1 MNRLLPFMFSQNL
14 SVDNAL
20 STQQIIHQL
29 ITKMNEVTEYVSN
42 WESDYQGYVDNKIS
56 VLSTEIEAKL
66 KKLDNDLT
74 LYINEAITNERNY
87 VNTINTN
94 LQSQIDEL
102 GRLFQRLLN
111 EAKAELKKLISDTS
125 KSDRDYTDKQI
136 LVVKTLIAELN
147 QKLEELASK
156 SIASFSPVDGNLKTN
171 EECMRDIMRIVQKS
185 GFSFTWEDI
194 DEIISRLHSYNYTLL
209 TEAAKINWE
218 GKNFIQSSIP
228 VYSNTYKVVESGAI
242 QEVVNIRSDTD
253 GAGIYVSFNTA
264 DFGEIT
270 VNEKTAD
277 VKIEGAGI
285 LFKLSNFT
293 DMYNDV
299 VITNGAGT
307 VKATLYVYNKNGVDN
322 SYNAIAYNLDWDSID
337 YAIHHNTINE
347 LVSYSGLEF
356 TMDSILFNISNIL
369 FSQYK
374 LFRRGY
380 NKDDESAYFFY
391 NSLPY
396 GLRQAINLNAFP
408 KKQIY
413 FYELERSF

>member
-56 VLSTEIEAKL
+56 ELSTEIEAKL
-66 KKLDNDLT
+66 KTLDNDLT
-74 LYINEAITNERNY
+74 RYINEAITNERNY

-111 EAKAELKKLISDTS
+111 EAKAELKTLISDTS
-125 KSDRDYTDKQI
+125 ECDRAYTDTQI
-136 LVVKTLIAELN
+136 LVLKTLIAELN

-194 DEIISRLHSYNYTLL
+194 EEIRTRLQSYNFDSLTTSARLDWTQHSFIIS
-209 TEAAKINWE
+209 A
-218 GKNFIQSSIP
+218 IP
-228 VYSNTYKVVESGAI
+228 EYSNTYKGTWSGSLV
-242 QEVVNIRSDTD
+242 QEIVNIRSDID
-253 GAGIYVSFNTA
+253 DAGMYVSFYTT

-270 VNEKTAD
+270 VNGKTAD

-285 LFKLSNFT
+285 LFKLTNFS
-293 DMYNDV
+293 DVYNDV
-299 VITNGAGT
+299 VIKSGSGE
-307 VKATLYVYNKNGVDN
+307 LISIFIYNKNGVDN
-322 SYNAIAYNLDWDSID
+322 SFSAIAYTFDWNSIE
-337 YAIHHNTINE
+337 YAVNHHTAND
-347 LVSYSGLEF
+347 LGSYAGLEF
-356 TMDSILFNISNIL
+356 TMDSILFNLNNIL
-369 FSQYK
+369 YSQYR

-380 NKDDESAYFFY
+380 TYDDSSYFYY
-391 NSLPY
+391 NSLPEK
-396 GLRQAINLNAFP
+396 LRETINLN
-408 KKQIY
+408 
-413 FYELERSF
+413 SFNKVQTFFRD

>member
-66 KKLDNDLT
+66 KTLDNDFT

-111 EAKAELKKLISDTS
+111 EAKAELKTLISDTS

-194 DEIISRLHSYNYTLL
+194 EEIESKLRSYSYTLL
-209 TEAAKINWE
+209 TEAAKINWTE
-218 GKNFIQSSIP
+218 KNFISSIIP

-242 QEVVNIRSDTD
+242 QEVVNIQEYD
-253 GAGIYVSFNTA
+253 GVVGIYVSFADA
-264 DFGEIT
+264 DFGTIT
-270 VNEKTAD
+270 VNGKTAD
-277 VKIEGAGI
+277 IKVAGAGVW
-285 LFKLSNFT
+285 FKLTNFT
-293 DMYNDV
+293 DMYSDV
-299 VITNGAGT
+299 VIKNGAGT
-307 VKATLYVYNKNGVDN
+307 VKAALYVYNKNGVDN

-337 YAIHHNTINE
+337 YAIHHNTNNE
-347 LVSYSGLEF
+347 LGSYSGLEF

-374 LFRRGY
+374 IFRRGNDKY
-380 NKDDESAYFFY
+380 SESSYFFY
-391 NSLPY
+391 NSLPSD
-396 GLRQAINLNAFP
+396 LRKAINLNDFP

-413 FYELERSF
+413 FMD

>member
-42 WESDYQGYVDNKIS
+42 WESDYKGYVDNKIAI
-56 VLSTEIEAKL
+56 LSSEIESKL
-66 KKLDNDLT
+66 KTLNKDLT
-74 LYINEAITNERNY
+74 KYIDEAITNEKNY

-111 EAKAELKKLISDTS
+111 EAKSELKTLISDTS

-136 LVVKTLIAELN
+136 LAVKTLIAELN

-194 DEIISRLHSYNYTLL
+194 AEIINRIQRYNFDSL
-209 TEAAKINWE
+209 TEAEKINWNTY
-218 GKNFIQSSIP
+218 NFIISALP
-228 VYSNTYKVVESGAI
+228 EYSNTYKGRWSGLYIANF
-242 QEVVNIRSDTD
+242 VNIRSDTD
-253 GAGIYVSFNTA
+253 GAGMYVSFNSS

-270 VNEKTAD
+270 VNGKPAD

-285 LFKLSNFT
+285 LFKLTNFT
-293 DMYNDV
+293 DVYSDV
-299 VITNGAGT
+299 TIKNGAGELQT
-307 VKATLYVYNKNGVDN
+307 TLYIYNKNGKDN
-322 SYNAIAYNLDWDSID
+322 SYAATSYHLDWNSIE
-337 YAIHHNTINE
+337 YAVNHHTAND
-347 LVSYSGLEF
+347 LGSYAGLEF
-356 TMDSILFNISNIL
+356 TMDSILFNSNNIL
-369 FSQYK
+369 YSKYK
-374 LFRRGY
+374 LFRQGY
-380 NKDDESAYFFY
+380 NYDDSSYFDY
-391 NSLPY
+391 NSLPEK
-396 GLRQAINLNAFP
+396 LREAINLNIFN
-408 KKQIY
+408 KVQT
-413 FYELERSF
+413 FFRD

>member
-29 ITKMNEVTEYVSN
+29 ITKMNEVTDYVSN

-111 EAKAELKKLISDTS
+111 EAKAELKTLISDTS
-125 KSDRDYTDKQI
+125 KSDRDYTEKQI

-194 DEIISRLHSYNYTLL
+194 YEIISRLRSYSYTLL
-209 TEAAKINWE
+209 TEATKINWE
-218 GKNFIQSSIP
+218 EKNFIPSTIP

-242 QEVVNIRSDTD
+242 QEVVNIQEYD
-253 GAGIYVSFNTA
+253 GVVGIYVSFADA
-264 DFGEIT
+264 DFGTIT
-270 VNEKTAD
+270 VN
-277 VKIEGAGI
+277 G
-285 LFKLSNFT
+285 
-293 DMYNDV
+293 
-299 VITNGAGT
+299 
-307 VKATLYVYNKNGVDN
+307 
-322 SYNAIAYNLDWDSID
+322 
-337 YAIHHNTINE
+337 
-347 LVSYSGLEF
+347 
-356 TMDSILFNISNIL
+356 
-369 FSQYK
+369 
-374 LFRRGY
+374 
-380 NKDDESAYFFY
+380 
-391 NSLPY
+391 
-396 GLRQAINLNAFP
+396 
-408 KKQIY
+408 KKQILKFLDPEFGSSY
-413 FYELERSF
+413 QTLQICIMML

>member
-42 WESDYQGYVDNKIS
+42 WESDYQGYVNKKIS
-56 VLSTEIEAKL
+56 ELSTEIEAKL
-66 KKLDNDLT
+66 KTLDNDLT
-74 LYINEAITNERNY
+74 RYINEAITNERNY

-111 EAKAELKKLISDTS
+111 EAKAELKTLISDTS
-125 KSDRDYTDKQI
+125 KSDRDYTDNQI
-136 LVVKTLIAELN
+136 LGVKTLIAELN

-194 DEIISRLHSYNYTLL
+194 VEIKSRLHLYNYNSLST
-209 TEAAKINWE
+209 AAKLDWTQHS
-218 GKNFIQSSIP
+218 FIISAIP
-228 VYSNTYKVVESGAI
+228 EYSNTYKATWSGSQV

-253 GAGIYVSFNTA
+253 GAGIYVSFYNT

-270 VNEKTAD
+270 VNGKTAD

-285 LFKLSNFT
+285 LFKLTNFS
-293 DMYNDV
+293 DV
-299 VITNGAGT
+299 YSDVTVKNGAGT
-307 VKATLYVYNKNGVDN
+307 VKASLYVYYKNGIDN
-322 SYNAIAYNLDWDSID
+322 SFSAIAYNLDWDSIE
-337 YAIHHNTINE
+337 YATHHHTAKD
-347 LVSYSGLEF
+347 LVSYAGLEF
-356 TMDSILFNISNIL
+356 TMDSILFNINNIL
-369 FSQYK
+369 FSHYK
-374 LFRRGY
+374 LFRKGY
-380 NKDDESAYFFY
+380 NKEDESSYFY
-391 NSLPY
+391 WNALPEK
-396 GLRQAINLNAFP
+396 LIEAINLN
-408 KKQIY
+408 
-413 FYELERSF
+413 SFNKVQTFFRD

>member
-42 WESDYQGYVDNKIS
+42 WESDYQGYVNNKIAE
-56 VLSTEIEAKL
+56 LSTEIEAKL

-111 EAKAELKKLISDTS
+111 EAKAELKTLISDTS

-136 LVVKTLIAELN
+136 LAIKTIIAELN

-194 DEIISRLHSYNYTLL
+194 EEIRSRTRQYNFDSLTTSSKLDWTQYSFIISSLP
-209 TEAAKINWE
+209 E
-218 GKNFIQSSIP
+218 
-228 VYSNTYKVVESGAI
+228 YSNIYKASWNGTIV
-242 QEVVNIRSDTD
+242 QEIVNIRSDTE
-253 GAGIYVSFNTA
+253 GAGIYVSFNTT

-270 VNEKTAD
+270 VNGKNAD

-293 DMYNDV
+293 DVYSDV
-299 VITNGAGT
+299 TIKNGVGDFRST
-307 VKATLYVYNKNGVDN
+307 IFVYNKNGKDN
-322 SYNAIAYNLDWDSID
+322 SYNAVAYNFDWDSIE
-337 YAIHHNTINE
+337 YAANHHTAND
-347 LVSYSGLEF
+347 LGSYAGLEF
-356 TMDSILFNISNIL
+356 NMDSILFNSNNIL
-369 FSQYK
+369 TSTYR
-374 LFRRGY
+374 LFRQGY
-380 NKDDESAYFFY
+380 DKTDESYFYY
-391 NSLPY
+391 NSLPSD
-396 GLRQAINLNAFP
+396 LRKAINLN
-408 KKQIY
+408 
-413 FYELERSF
+413 SFNKVQTFFRD

>member
-42 WESDYQGYVDNKIS
+42 WESDYQGYVDKKILE
-56 VLSTEIEAKL
+56 LSTEIEAKL
-66 KKLDNDLT
+66 KKLDNNLT
-74 LYINEAITNERNY
+74 VYINEAITNERNY

-111 EAKAELKKLISDTS
+111 EAKAELKTLISDTS
-125 KSDRDYTDKQI
+125 KNDRAYTDKQI
-136 LVVKTLIAELN
+136 LEVKTLIAELN

-156 SIASFSPVDGNLKTN
+156 SIASFSPVDGNLKNN

-194 DEIISRLHSYNYTLL
+194 TEIKSRLHLYNYNSL
-209 TEAAKINWE
+209 TEASKVNWNTY
-218 GKNFIQSSIP
+218 NFIVSALP
-228 VYSNTYKVVESGAI
+228 EYSNAYKGGWSGLYTANF
-242 QEVVNIRSDTD
+242 VNIRPDTD
-253 GAGIYVSFNTA
+253 GAGMYVSFNSS

-270 VNEKTAD
+270 VNGKPAD

-285 LFKLSNFT
+285 LFKLTNFT
-293 DMYNDV
+293 DVYNDV
-299 VITNGAGT
+299 TIKNRAGEFQT
-307 VKATLYVYNKNGVDN
+307 GLFIYNKNGKDN
-322 SYNAIAYNLDWDSID
+322 SFSAIAYNLDWDSIE
-337 YAIHHNTINE
+337 YATHHHTAE
-347 LVSYSGLEF
+347 DLGSYAGLEF
-356 TMDSILFNISNIL
+356 TMDSVLFNINNIL
-369 FSQYK
+369 NSQYR

-380 NKDDESAYFFY
+380 NKEDESSYFYY
-391 NSLPY
+391 NSLPEK
-396 GLRQAINLNAFP
+396 LREAINLN
-408 KKQIY
+408 
-413 FYELERSF
+413 SFNKVQTFFRD

>member
-42 WESDYQGYVDNKIS
+42 WESDYQSYVDKKILE
-56 VLSTEIEAKL
+56 LSTEIEAKL

-74 LYINEAITNERNY
+74 VYINEAITNERNY
-87 VNTINTN
+87 VNTINAN

-111 EAKAELKKLISDTS
+111 EAKAELKTLISDTS

-136 LVVKTLIAELN
+136 LAVKTLIAELN

-156 SIASFSPVDGNLKTN
+156 SIASVSPVDGNLKTN

-185 GFSFTWEDI
+185 GFSFTWKDI
-194 DEIISRLHSYNYTLL
+194 EEIRTRLQRYNYDSLTTSARLDWTPHSFIIS
-209 TEAAKINWE
+209 A
-218 GKNFIQSSIP
+218 IP
-228 VYSNTYKVVESGAI
+228 EYSNIYKGSWSGSLV
-242 QEVVNIRSDTD
+242 QEIVNIRSDID
-253 GAGIYVSFNTA
+253 GAGMYVSFYTT

-270 VNEKTAD
+270 VNGKTAD

-285 LFKLSNFT
+285 LFKLTNFS
-293 DMYNDV
+293 DVYNDV
-299 VITNGAGT
+299 VIKSGSGSGE
-307 VKATLYVYNKNGVDN
+307 LISIFIYNKNGVDN
-322 SYNAIAYNLDWDSID
+322 SFSAIAYTFDWNSIE
-337 YAIHHNTINE
+337 YAVNHHTAND
-347 LVSYSGLEF
+347 LGSYAGLEF
-356 TMDSILFNISNIL
+356 TMDSILFNLNNIL
-369 FSQYK
+369 YSQYR

-380 NKDDESAYFFY
+380 TYDDSSYFYY
-391 NSLPY
+391 NSLPEK
-396 GLRQAINLNAFP
+396 LRETINLN
-408 KKQIY
+408 
-413 FYELERSF
+413 SFNKVQTFFRD

>member
-42 WESDYQGYVDNKIS
+42 WESDYQDYVDNKIS
-56 VLSTEIEAKL
+56 ELSTEIEAKL
-66 KKLDNDLT
+66 KKLDSDLT
-74 LYINEAITNERNY
+74 IYINEAITNERNY

-102 GRLFQRLLN
+102 GILFQRLLN
-111 EAKAELKKLISDTS
+111 EAKAELKTLISDTS

-136 LVVKTLIAELN
+136 LVLKTLIAELN

-171 EECMRDIMRIVQKS
+171 EESMRDIMRIVQKS

-194 DEIISRLHSYNYTLL
+194 DEIISRLRSYSYTLL
-209 TEAAKINWE
+209 TESAKINWSE
-218 GKNFIQSSIP
+218 HNFITSGLTE
-228 VYSNTYKVVESGAI
+228 YSNTYKATWSGSLV

-253 GAGIYVSFNTA
+253 GAGMYVSFNNA

-270 VNEKTAD
+270 VNGKTAN

-293 DMYNDV
+293 DVYSDV
-299 VITNGAGT
+299 T
-307 VKATLYVYNKNGVDN
+307 VKNGDGEIKCTIFIYNKNGNDN
-322 SYNAIAYNLDWDSID
+322 SYNALAYNLDWDSID
-337 YAIHHNTINE
+337 YAIHHNTNNE
-347 LVSYSGLEF
+347 LGSYSGLEF

-369 FSQYK
+369 FSQYR

-380 NKDDESAYFFY
+380 DKYSESSYFFY
-391 NSLPY
+391 NSLPSD
-396 GLRQAINLNAFP
+396 LRKAINLNDFP

-413 FYELERSF
+413 FMD

>member
-42 WESDYQGYVDNKIS
+42 WESDYQGYVDNKILI
-56 VLSTEIEAKL
+56 LSTEIEAKL
-66 KKLDNDLT
+66 KTLDNDLT
-74 LYINEAITNERNY
+74 AYINEAIANERNY

-111 EAKAELKKLISDTS
+111 EAKAELKTLISDTS

-136 LVVKTLIAELN
+136 LAIKTLIAELN

-194 DEIISRLHSYNYTLL
+194 EEIRTRLQRYNVDSLTTSARLNWTQHSFIKSAI
-209 TEAAKINWE
+209 TE
-218 GKNFIQSSIP
+218 
-228 VYSNTYKVVESGAI
+228 YSNTYKGTWNSPLV
-242 QEVVNIRSDTD
+242 QEIVNIRSDID
-253 GAGIYVSFNTA
+253 GAGMYISFYTA

-270 VNEKTAD
+270 VNGKTAD

-285 LFKLSNFT
+285 LFKLTNFS
-293 DMYNDV
+293 DVYSDV
-299 VITNGAGT
+299 VIKSGSGE
-307 VKATLYVYNKNGVDN
+307 LISIFIYNKNGVDN
-322 SYNAIAYNLDWDSID
+322 SFNAIAYTFDWNSIE
-337 YAIHHNTINE
+337 YAVNHHTAND
-347 LVSYSGLEF
+347 LGSYAGLEF
-356 TMDSILFNISNIL
+356 TMDSILFNLNNIL
-369 FSQYK
+369 YSQYR

-380 NKDDESAYFFY
+380 TYDDSSYFYY
-391 NSLPY
+391 NSLPEK
-396 GLRQAINLNAFP
+396 LRETINLN
-408 KKQIY
+408 
-413 FYELERSF
+413 SFNKVQTFFRD

>member
-56 VLSTEIEAKL
+56 ELSTEIEAKL

-111 EAKAELKKLISDTS
+111 EAKAELKMLISDTS

-136 LVVKTLIAELN
+136 LAIKTLIAELN

-194 DEIISRLHSYNYTLL
+194 DEIISRLRSYSYTLL
-209 TEAAKINWE
+209 TESARINWSE
-218 GKNFIQSSIP
+218 HNFITSGLP
-228 VYSNTYKVVESGAI
+228 EYSNTYKANWSSSLV

-264 DFGEIT
+264 DFGKIT
-270 VNEKTAD
+270 VNGKTAD
-277 VKIEGAGI
+277 VKIEGAGV
-285 LFKLSNFT
+285 LFKLTNFS
-293 DMYNDV
+293 DV
-299 VITNGAGT
+299 YSDVAIKTGGGET
-307 VKATLYVYNKNGVDN
+307 VLIYVYNKNGVDN

-337 YAIHHNTINE
+337 YAIHHNTNNE
-347 LVSYSGLEF
+347 LGSYSGLEF

-369 FSQYK
+369 FSQYR

-380 NKDDESAYFFY
+380 DKYSESSYFFY
-391 NSLPY
+391 TSLPSD
-396 GLRQAINLNAFP
+396 LRKAINLNDFP

-413 FYELERSF
+413 FMD